1 MFFWNRSW
9 TSFFSFFWNMMPK
22 NVILGPPTK
31 STGVQNG
38 AQNLTSGAK
47 RPPKSIRRCL
57 QRAVLEATGDTEAP
71 ICARGT
77 DLSIFC
83 CIFQASKFYFFDSL
97 HKCDI
102 RVGSVAFSKPLS
114 STDTNAQ
121 RKCTNILVVEA
132 VTYIFADRC
141 TASNRNKQSRTA
153 KNLQK
158 SLQRNCIAPIY
169 RFAKRQQLQQTHAPK
184 RRFTK

>member
-1 MFFWNRSW
+1 MFLLEPFLDLL
-9 TSFFSFFWNMMPK
+9 FLIFWNMMPK

-47 RPPKSIRRCL
+47 RPPKNIRRCL

-102 RVGSVAFSKPLS
+102 RVGSVAFSKPLD
-114 STDTNAQ
+114 STKPRRARELRCNRTVASFMDF
-121 RKCTNILVVEA
+121 R
-132 VTYIFADRC
+132 YIFHGFW
-141 TASNRNKQSRTA
+141 T
-153 KNLQK
+153 
-158 SLQRNCIAPIY
+158 NC
-169 RFAKRQQLQQTHAPK
+169 
-184 RRFTK
+184 